1 MKATVNLSQGFLIL
15 LSSFLF
21 ISTSCTKDADD
32 DTDEN
37 QNNQRLP
44 RICRLKSLETEN
56 GLIQDSSNAVFI
68 YNKSNFLV
76 TICGSEEGDS
86 ITIQYDADGRVNH
99 TTYFDSQGITYELNY
114 KRIADK
120 VIVTSSNVTDRQLVY
135 TVDADGNVSRLEIKQ
150 LINQQWIV
158 LSYVDFV
165 WQQGNLSVLTYYN
178 KVAGKH
184 GCPEKSS
191 GIWSVF
197 ANSILYCFGEN
208 EIDDFN
214 REGFYKSM
222 ERIFTYDNK
231 KNPFKDF
238 QIFRYSEAGFYAGE
252 NNVVT
257 LIERYYDSS
266 GDLIDSYGDE
276 SFFTYNSDDFPVEM
290 NQADTG
296 WSYKESYFY
305 E

>member
-120 VIVTSSNVTDRQLVY
+120 VIVTSTNVTDRQLVY
-135 TVDADGNVSRLEIKQ
+135 TVDADGNVSRMEIKQ

-184 GCPEKSS
+184 GCLEKSS

-252 NNVVT
+252 NNVVA

-276 SFFTYNSDDFPVEM
+276 SFFIYNSDDFPVEM

>member
-1 MKATVNLSQGFLIL
+1 MKAMFNLSQGLLIL
-15 LSSFLF
+15 LTSLLF
-21 ISTSCTKDADD
+21 FSTSCTKDADD

-37 QNNQRLP
+37 QNNQRQP
-44 RICRLKSLETEN
+44 RICRLNSLETEN
-56 GLIQDSSNAVFI
+56 GLIQDSSTALFI
-68 YNKSNFLV
+68 YNKSNLLV
-76 TICGSEEGDS
+76 SICGSEEGDS

-99 TTYFDSQGITYELNY
+99 TTYFDSQGISYALNY

-120 VIVTSSNVTDRQLVY
+120 IIVTSTNVTDRQLVY
-135 TVDADGNVSRLEIKQ
+135 STDADGNVSRLEVKQ

-158 LSYVDFV
+158 LAYVDFV
-165 WQQGNLSVLTYYN
+165 WQQGNLSSLTYYT
-178 KVAGKH
+178 KVSGKA
-184 GCPEKSS
+184 GCPLKSS
-191 GIWSVF
+191 GIGAIIV
-197 ANSILYCFGEN
+197 NSIFYCFAEIEN
-208 EIDDFN
+208 DDYN
-214 REGFYKSM
+214 REGFYKSV

-252 NNVVT
+252 NNVVA

-266 GDLIDSYGDE
+266 GELIDSYGDE
-276 SFFTYNSDDFPVEM
+276 SIYSYNSDDFPVEM

-296 WSYKESYFY
+296 WSYRESYFY

>member
-1 MKATVNLSQGFLIL
+1 MKAPVKLSQGILIL
-15 LSSFLF
+15 MSIFLF
-21 ISTSCTKDADD
+21 IGTSCTKDADD
-32 DTDEN
+32 DNDEN
-37 QNNQRLP
+37 QINQRQP

-56 GLIQDSSNAVFI
+56 GSIQDSSTAVFI
-68 YNKSNFLV
+68 YNNGNLLV
-76 TICGSEEGDS
+76 SIGGSAEGDS
-86 ITIQYDADGRVNH
+86 ITIKYDADGRVNK
-99 TTYFDSQGITYELNY
+99 TTYYDTQGITYELNY
-114 KRIADK
+114 KRIADR
-120 VIVTSSNVTDRQLVY
+120 VIVTSTNVTDRQLVY
-135 TVDADGNVSRLEIKQ
+135 TLDVDGNVSRLEVKQ

-158 LSYVDFV
+158 LTYVDFV
-165 WQQGNLSVLTYYN
+165 WQQGNLSALTYYN
-178 KVAGKH
+178 KVSGKY

-197 ANSILYCFGEN
+197 ANSIFYCFGEN
-208 EIDDFN
+208 ETDDFN

-222 ERIFTYDNK
+222 ERSFTYDNM

-257 LIERYYDSS
+257 INERYFDPSGELIE
-266 GDLIDSYGDE
+266 SYGDE
-276 SFFTYNSDDFPVEM
+276 SFFTYNSHDFPVEM